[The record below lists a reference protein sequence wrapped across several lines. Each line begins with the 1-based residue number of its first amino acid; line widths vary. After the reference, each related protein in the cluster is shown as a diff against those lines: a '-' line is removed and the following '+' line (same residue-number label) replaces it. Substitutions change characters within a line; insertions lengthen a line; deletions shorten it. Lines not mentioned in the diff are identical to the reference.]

1 MAKTKILRISL
12 ALYFPL
18 AVALY
23 FLVLHGQYGRVSE
36 LERSLA
42 KITTSE
48 RHRQA
53 VQEVGQMKE
62 RHRQQLG
69 DIIKEFRSKVEGF
82 DKISLPIF
90 VGQVAKD
97 AQVEIVKLEVK
108 HQAKVQDCTFV
119 RVEIEVR
126 GLFER
131 LHAFLSD
138 LEAHEKRFVFVDQVK
153 IWPIQA
159 AGPYGLIAGVNV
171 MLRPVEDG
179 EVVSEEES
187 AAGEDTS
194 AVRGQWQGDRQ
205 DSVAVSL

>member
-1 MAKTKILRISL
+1 M
-12 ALYFPL
+12 LYIPL

-23 FLVLHGQYGRVSE
+23 FIVLHGQYSRVSE

-42 KITTSE
+42 EITTSE
-48 RHRQA
+48 RHQEA
-53 VQEVGQMKE
+53 VQEAGRMQK

-82 DKISLPIF
+82 DRISLPIF

-97 AQVEIVKLEVK
+97 ARVEIVKLEVK
-108 HQAKVQDCTFV
+108 RQATVQDCTFV

-126 GLFER
+126 GFFER
-131 LHAFLSD
+131 LQVFLSD

-159 AGPYGLIAGVNV
+159 AGPYGLKASVNV
-171 MLRPVEDG
+171 MLRPVEGG
-179 EVVSEEES
+179 EVASEEES
-187 AAGEDTS
+187 VAGEDTS
-194 AVRGQWQGDRQ
+194 AVRGQRQGGRQ
-205 DSVAVSL
+205 DEVAVSL